1 MGRCR
6 MRWKRFLVGL
16 LCIGTAVCASAQS
29 VPAGLR
35 VDESSCQIH
44 SSDSAITP
52 ILAIQNSGS
61 ETNALIRVELL
72 NPADEVRATGE
83 VNAHLHPGVNRVSA
97 PFAGWDQ
104 KSSEWNDTIWYRVR
118 YRVMPRGGKAVAEG
132 VLALAATADGVF
144 DLRVVAPR

>member
-61 ETNALIRVELL
+61 ETNALIRV
-72 NPADEVRATGE
+72 
-83 VNAHLHPGVNRVSA
+83 SA

-132 VLALAATADGVF
+132 VLALAATAD
-144 DLRVVAPR
+144 